1 MLKKSCSEN
10 YLNNLRIKS
19 IIKLRKP
26 IKQNEN
32 NNTIN
37 KTQNNIISKPK
48 KELKPIINQITEKVY
63 LGSLKAAENYE
74 YLLNNKIFNILSLT
88 SDTPK
93 ILSTKLNQKII
104 DINDFSNENIIQYF
118 YECIQ
123 FIENSNKVFVH
134 CNKGISR
141 SATIVIAYI
150 MWKNHYNYIDSFF
163 YVKNKRNFISPNEGF
178 IQQLKIFERLLKD
191 NNYEL
196 NKINFNNIIWKPQKF
211 LFI

>member
-74 YLLNNKIFNILSLT
+74 YLINNKIYNILSLT

>member
-1 MLKKSCSEN
+1 MLIKSSSEN
-10 YLNNLRIKS
+10 YLNNLRKKS
-19 IIKLRKP
+19 LIKLKKP

-32 NNTIN
+32 NNIIN